1 MPLSVFPVDDT
12 DAANAWLADESN
24 HNFKEW
30 EGTSLEDKKKWAEL
44 ETALSAVTGLK
55 PHSIM
60 KNIKDA
66 ISNHLSFEN
75 TMVRATSEQKHKI
88 AKQAAT
94 AILQNTN
101 ANWKDASE
109 KWLVD
114 ALTVFAPRAIKLWK
128 KGQNGK
134 GGRSEPD
141 EESQSSI
148 SSKKRR
154 LNAKQEGNEESRAKG
169 NDITIQHIPRNNR
182 HSAKQS
188 QFNKLQHLKSR
199 PPLDLETCMI
209 EVTLDDATRVRAPV
223 EMVLNDNKLNCS
235 ITDIRAEHLD
245 FEKLLAI
252 VSATDDSWD
261 SQTCEVRWSEND
273 LQIRDGE
280 DFTNAIGVMHFSL
293 DKLCLEKPESKSLCR
308 KRPESSDDV

>member
-1 MPLSVFPVDDT
+1 MPLSGFPVNDT

-44 ETALSAVTGLK
+44 ETSLSAVTGLK
-55 PHSIM
+55 SHGIM

-66 ISNHLSFEN
+66 ISDNLSEK
-75 TMVRATSEQKHKI
+75 TTVRATSEQKHKI

-101 ANWKDASE
+101 AGWKDASE

-154 LNAKQEGNEESRAKG
+154 LNGKQEGNEESRAKG
-169 NDITIQHIPRNNR
+169 NDIKIQHTPRNNG

-188 QFNKLQHLKSR
+188 QSYKSQHPKGR

-209 EVTLDDATRVRAPV
+209 EVILDDATRVRTPV

-235 ITDIRAEHLD
+235 ITDIRAEHLN

-261 SQTCEVRWSEND
+261 SQTCELRRGEDD

-293 DKLCLEKPESKSLCR
+293 EKLCLEKPESK
-308 KRPESSDDV
+308 